1 MATPIEAS
9 ASLTD
14 ATTGVGSTVDFTSP
28 VASVSMMLI
37 PSGEIS
43 SGVVVVE
50 ASHDGVNWVK
60 LDGFNAAEPVNQ
72 AHRNTAGAFR
82 YWRSN
87 IIADIVGGGS
97 VTTTFMGV

>member
-1 MATPIEAS
+1 MATPVEAS

-14 ATTGVGSTVDFTSP
+14 ATTGAGAAVDFSNP
-28 VASVSMMLI
+28 VTNVSMVLV
-37 PSGEIS
+37 PSGSIT

-87 IIADIVGGGS
+87 IIADIVGGS
-97 VTTTFMGV
+97 VTTTFMGA